1 MSKTQIP
8 NRPPLPPPT
17 PPPMPTTQGHIYI
30 SNSLYNRQFKN
41 CQFSISHPLAHALA
55 HTHALASFFDWANGP
70 LLVFQRLP
78 PRSKGFTTRRHD
90 SHTHSH
96 SHIRILSIGQMALT
110 GSPKE
115 PPSIEWESQHGDTT
129 LHARTTG
136 GFVALIFG
144 EVNKCIMIFAL
155 WGSVLLM

>member
-1 MSKTQIP
+1 MTRSSKIEQTQIP
-8 NRPPLPPPT
+8 NRLPPL
-17 PPPMPTTQGHIYI
+17 PTTQGHIYI

-41 CQFSISHPLAHALA
+41 CQFSISLTLALTHSHA
-55 HTHALASFFDWANGP
+55 HMHSHSFDRANGP

-129 LHARTTG
+129 RSHYLYY
-136 GFVALIFG
+136 
-144 EVNKCIMIFAL
+144 N
-155 WGSVLLM
+155 